1 VGRTDEIGLAAPR
14 FRWTVVALLFAA
26 TTINYI
32 DRQVLGLLAPA
43 LQMDIGWSESE
54 YGYVVTAFSA
64 AYALGLVVFGRIID
78 RAGTRAGFVVAISIW
93 SVAATLHAAARSVLG
108 FAGAR
113 FLLGL
118 GEAGNFPA
126 ANKAVAEWFPKEER
140 AFAVG
145 LFNCG
150 SNVGA
155 LLTPL
160 AVPWITLHYGWR
172 TAFLA
177 TGLLGFVWLI
187 AWLALYRERPQPA
200 QAGIPWSRLI
210 EHRAVWAIVICRFLT
225 DPVWW
230 FYLYWAPKFLHSRH
244 GLDLSQLGP
253 PLVVIYLA
261 ADGGSILGGWL
272 SSYWIRRGWTP
283 NRARKLAILVCAL
296 LVTPA
301 VFAAR
306 VTELWQAVLILSLA
320 AAGHQGWASNM
331 FALISDIFPA
341 RAVSSVTGICGFGGA
356 VGGIFAASATGLLL
370 EWTGSYHFVFL
381 FAGTSYLLILAILH
395 AMVPR
400 VRPLEEISA

>member
-1 VGRTDEIGLAAPR
+1 MGRTDEIGLAAPR

-43 LQMDIGWSESE
+43 LQKDIGWSESE

-78 RAGTRAGFVVAISIW
+78 RAGTRIGFVIAISIW
-93 SVAATLHAAARSVLG
+93 SLAATLHAAARSVLG

-126 ANKAVAEWFPKEER
+126 ANKAVAEWFPREER

-172 TAFLA
+172 TAFLV

-356 VGGIFAASATGLLL
+356 IGGIFAASATGLLL
-370 EWTGSYHFVFL
+370 EWTGSYHLVFL